1 MEFDL
6 LPPRVQLDQL
16 LAEKVRRKS
25 RRKLFT
31 YYPDAGPLRRELYA
45 KHQAFLAAGAH
56 ERVRMM
62 MAANRVGKTEG
73 AGLYETVLHMTG
85 IYPEWWVGKRFDRP
99 VRVWV
104 CGDTGKTVREILQP
118 KMLGA
123 WGAFGTGLIPGDT
136 LLKTTSKQG
145 VAESIDT
152 FSVKH
157 VSGGVS
163 HGVFK
168 SYEAKRI
175 AFQGSEQD
183 VILLDEE
190 CDLAI
195 YTECLLR
202 TMTTGGIVML
212 TFTPLLGMTKLIKH
226 MRESGAW
233 EVNATWDDVP
243 HLSATEKEELWDAT
257 PAYMRDAR
265 AKGIPSR
272 GSGVVFPV
280 AEETITIPTSSFVSS
295 GTWPCIGGIDFGWG
309 HYSAAVKLQ
318 HNREDNVIYVVGI
331 HRQKEATPLMFA
343 AGVKSWGSWL
353 PWAWPHD
360 GLRQDK
366 DPQAGRQLAELYREQ
381 GMNMLP
387 KPASWSDETLENSVE
402 PGIMGILD
410 MMQSGRFK
418 VLSHLTEWF
427 EEFREYYRKDGVI
440 VKENDDLMAATR
452 YAFMQLRSASVK
464 PKPRGPGKELNW
476 RTI

>member
-1 MEFDL
+1 MEFAL
-6 LPPRVQLDQL
+6 LPPKVQLEQL

-25 RRKLFT
+25 RRRVYE
-31 YYPDAGPLRRELYA
+31 YYPDAGPLRRELYS
-45 KHQAFLAAGAH
+45 KHIEFLFAG
-56 ERVRMM
+56 RDNRIRMM

-73 AGLYETVLHMTG
+73 AGLYETTLHMTG
-85 IYPEWWVGKRFDRP
+85 IYPEWWKGKRFDRP

-123 WGAFGTGLIPGDT
+123 WGAFGTGLIPGDA
-136 LLKTTSKQG
+136 LMKTTSKQG

-157 VSGGVS
+157 SSGGVS

-168 SYEAKRI
+168 SYEAKRK

-190 CDLAI
+190 CDLDI
-195 YTECLLR
+195 YAECLLR
-202 TMTTGGIVML
+202 TMTTDGIVML

-226 MRESGAW
+226 MRESDVF

-243 HLSATEKEELWDAT
+243 HLSAIEKEELWNAT

-280 AEETITIPTSSFVSS
+280 AEETITVEPFSIPAI
-295 GTWPCIGGIDFGWG
+295 WPCIGGIDFGWG
-309 HYSAAVKLQ
+309 HYSAAVKLA
-318 HNREDNVIYVVGI
+318 HNRDDNVIYVIGE

-343 AGVKSWGSWL
+343 AGVKSWGAWL

-366 DPQAGRQLAELYREQ
+366 DPQAGRKLAELYRVE
-381 GMNMLP
+381 GLNMLP

-410 MMQSGRFK
+410 LMQSGRFK
-418 VLSHLTEWF
+418 VMGHLTQWF
-427 EEFREYYRKDGVI
+427 QEFREYYRKDGII
-440 VKENDDLMAATR
+440 VKEDDDLMAATR
-452 YAFMQLRSASVK
+452 YAYMQLRSATVR
-464 PKPRGPGKELNW
+464 PKSRGPAKELNW